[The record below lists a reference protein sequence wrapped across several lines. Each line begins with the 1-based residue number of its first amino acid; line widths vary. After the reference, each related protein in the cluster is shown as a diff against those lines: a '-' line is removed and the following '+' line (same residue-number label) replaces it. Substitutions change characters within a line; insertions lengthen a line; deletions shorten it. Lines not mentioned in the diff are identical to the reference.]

1 MQHLL
6 YYLKYTQEEKMIDEI
21 KGLISKIDEK
31 SLTVLVGGIGLKIWT
46 TTNVVNQSRVG
57 EQIHLATDLVLR
69 ETEISLYGF
78 LTASDRD
85 MFRTLIKVNGVG
97 PKAAISILST
107 MPIATIYNAIRS
119 KDFHYFTQVPGIG
132 SKTAQ
137 KLILYLQ
144 DSLQLPDVMQLD
156 PDTASVNADLLEALV
171 GLGYSVVEAQSCIQH
186 IPENTPDDLESR
198 LRIALQYFS

>member
-1 MQHLL
+1 
-6 YYLKYTQEEKMIDEI
+6 
-21 KGLISKIDEK
+21 
-31 SLTVLVGGIGLKIWT
+31 
-46 TTNVVNQSRVG
+46 
-57 EQIHLATDLVLR
+57 
-69 ETEISLYGF
+69 
-78 LTASDRD
+78 
-85 MFRTLIKVNGVG
+85 MFRTLNKVNGVG

-132 SKTAQ
+132 NKTAQ

-156 PDTASVNADLLEALV
+156 PDTASVNADLLDALV